1 MRRIAVFLAAALL
14 SAPLLASH
22 CPADMAKIDQI
33 LKTDPPA
40 DPAVLEQVK
49 KLRAEGEELHNSGD
63 HAESEKV
70 LGEALGLLQSSE

>member
-1 MRRIAVFLAAALL
+1 MRRTVVFLAAALL
-14 SAPLLASH
+14 SVPVLASH
-22 CPADMAKIDQI
+22 CPADMAKIDAI
-33 LKTDPPA
+33 LKSEPPA

-70 LGEALGLLQSSE
+70 LGEALNLLQSSE

>member
-14 SAPLLASH
+14 STPLLASH
-22 CPADMAKIDQI
+22 CPADMAKIDEI
-33 LKTDPPA
+33 LKSDPPA

-70 LGEALGLLQSSE
+70 LGEALSLLQSSE